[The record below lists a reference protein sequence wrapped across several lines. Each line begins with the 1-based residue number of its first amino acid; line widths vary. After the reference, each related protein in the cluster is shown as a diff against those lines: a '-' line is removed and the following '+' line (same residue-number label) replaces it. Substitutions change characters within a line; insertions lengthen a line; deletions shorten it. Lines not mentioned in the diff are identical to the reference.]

1 MNLKYEYLSNKSLNY
16 KHDLYV
22 FNNIDDEINFMFS
35 KIGELINSGIDMNN
49 IYIFGVSKEYEIKLN
64 RYSQLFNIA
73 LEISNKIRLISS
85 PAYKKFYKYLDTMDY
100 LDAYKRLEEE
110 TKYDPNLA
118 LDSIANILVEINS
131 LKIDKYKFKD
141 LLNYMA
147 KNKYLKAINYK
158 SSIKKASIDTVI
170 GDNDYVFMPGF
181 SLSIYPTIHLDTM
194 YLSDLE
200 LNKLNRLDSNIRNKI
215 EHDILKSF
223 ILNTKNLIISFKNKN
238 GKSKYYKSL
247 LANELGLNEI
257 NNIDINTLYSNKLM
271 KLEMVKYNDLY
282 YRYGIDNKYRNSYH
296 VDIDYYEKKYIKSD
310 KLKNDDEIVLSSTQL
325 SSYFSCPYKYF
336 VERVLKLRTSDSTFN
351 LELGN
356 LFHKII
362 EDSFTKDINLEDY
375 NDLINEKFKTNKEKI
390 LVNNVINQTLDVI
403 KLNNEFRRI
412 HSFNKIMIEEELKI
426 EIDDKTKLVGKI
438 DCYMIDD
445 ESNVIIVDF
454 KSGKTKFDEKKVK
467 YGFDIQLP
475 IYAWLMNHNHNELN
489 ITGIYLQKVCE
500 DIKKEKKPYLL
511 SGITNDGFVDILA
524 FELDDNDES
533 KYIKDLKK
541 NKGKIKA
548 STHDINE
555 LINIIENKIKEAIK
569 DIRDANF
576 EISPKTFNI
585 QAPPCS
591 YCNYKDMC
599 NSNIYDIKVLKAGGE
614 E

>member
-1 MNLKYEYLSNKSLNY
+1 MIKDNSIIICSNKRKQSLLLKQIKEYPFYHIKYMDKHELLEKYYFSYDIKAICFLNDNYNLRYENAKEILDNLYNIKDISTKTKYLLEIKNKLDENHLLYYDNDFKNIFKNKNIYVDYSELDIEIKNILDEMNLKYEYLSNKSLNY

-454 KSGKTKFDEKKVK
+454 KSGKTKFDEKR
-467 YGFDIQLP
+467 
-475 IYAWLMNHNHNELN
+475 LN
-489 ITGIYLQKVCE
+489 MVLIFNYLFMH
-500 DIKKEKKPYLL
+500 
-511 SGITNDGFVDILA
+511 G
-524 FELDDNDES
+524 
-533 KYIKDLKK
+533 
-541 NKGKIKA
+541 
-548 STHDINE
+548 
-555 LINIIENKIKEAIK
+555 
-569 DIRDANF
+569 
-576 EISPKTFNI
+576 
-585 QAPPCS
+585 
-591 YCNYKDMC
+591 
-599 NSNIYDIKVLKAGGE
+599 
-614 E
+614 